1 MPFVYETVTSMA
13 SVVYVSCA
21 AASIACAALLFARF
35 RHRRERLLLWSAAS
49 FTGLAANNV
58 LLFVDQV
65 LVPTIDLAIYRSV
78 SAAVAVLLLLIGL
91 IWDGR

>member
-1 MPFVYETVTSMA
+1 MHFVYEAATSMA

-21 AASIACAALLFARF
+21 AASIACAVMLFARF
-35 RHRRERLLLWSAAS
+35 RHGRERLLLWSAAS
-49 FTGLAANNV
+49 FTGLAVNNV
-58 LLFVDQV
+58 LLFVDLV
-65 LVPTIDLAIYRSV
+65 VVPTIDLALYRSV

>member
-1 MPFVYETVTSMA
+1 MA

-21 AASIACAALLFARF
+21 AASITCAALLFARF
-35 RHRRERLLLWSAAS
+35 RRRRERLLLWSAAS
-49 FTGLAANNV
+49 FSGLAVNNV

-65 LVPTIDLAIYRSV
+65 LVPATDLVIYRSV